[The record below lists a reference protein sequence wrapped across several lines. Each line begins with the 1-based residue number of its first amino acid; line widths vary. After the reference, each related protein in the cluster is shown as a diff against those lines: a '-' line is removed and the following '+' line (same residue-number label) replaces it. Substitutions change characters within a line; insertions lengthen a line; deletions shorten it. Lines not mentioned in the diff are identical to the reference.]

1 MTGKKQIKF
10 LGDWVMWNSGTM
22 AEILGG
28 KLYGSASTYFKGCVI
43 DSRAA
48 SEGVLFAAI
57 RGEKTDGHLFINK
70 AFQGGASIALAETR
84 SLEEYGLP
92 VIPADKA
99 IIAVKDTLLALQD
112 LARAWRET
120 LDPVVIGITG
130 SCGKT
135 TTKDMTAAVLAKSFK
150 VHKNLEN
157 HNNEIGLP
165 LTILNAPAGTEIMV
179 LEMGMRGLGQIRALC
194 DICSPSV
201 AVITNIGTTHL
212 ELLGSQENIAKA
224 KWELVAALS
233 EGGIAVLNAE
243 DAFSVN
249 KAAAADVKKV
259 FYGISGKYASPDV
272 YAVNIHSSGTLTTCF
287 EVVSGEDRAEV
298 RLPLPGEHNVLDA
311 LAALSVGLAKGVSLA
326 EGAKALEELELSKM
340 RLEIQ
345 QGVFGS
351 TIINDVYNAN
361 PTSVKASLRVL
372 AERGGAKTIAVLGEM
387 YELGDSAVTG
397 HQDVGRAAAEL
408 GINTLI
414 TVGKMAEDIAQGAS
428 GAGFPASGI
437 HVCSECTEAVSVAK
451 TLIEEMG
458 SNVWVLVKGSRGM
471 RMERVSAALKRE
483 E

>member
-1 MTGKKQIKF
+1 
-10 LGDWVMWNSGTM
+10 MWNSGII

-28 KLYGSASTYFKGCVI
+28 RLYGSESAYFEGCVI

-48 SEGVLFAAI
+48 SGGALFTAI

-70 AFQGGASIALAETR
+70 AFEAGASIALAETH
-84 SLEEYGLP
+84 SLEELGIP
-92 VIPADKA
+92 VIPAGKA
-99 IIAVKDTLLALQD
+99 IIAVKDSLRALQD
-112 LARAWRET
+112 LARAWRKT

-135 TTKDMTAAVLAKSFK
+135 TTKDMTAAVLAKGFK

-179 LEMGMRGLGQIRALC
+179 LEMGMRGLGQVRALC

-224 KWELVAALS
+224 KWELIDALS
-233 EGGIAVLNAE
+233 GGIAVLNAE
-243 DAFSVN
+243 DAFSVS
-249 KAAAADVKKV
+249 KAATAEVKKV
-259 FYGISGKYASPDV
+259 FYGISGKYVSPDV
-272 YAVNIHSSGTLTTCF
+272 YAVNIRSSGTLTTCF

-361 PTSVKASLRVL
+361 PTSMKASLHVL
-372 AERGGAKTIAVLGEM
+372 AESGGAKTIAVLGEM
-387 YELGDSAVTG
+387 YELGDFAVSG
-397 HQDVGRAAAEL
+397 HRDVGRAVAEL
-408 GINTLI
+408 GIDTLI

-428 GAGFPASGI
+428 EAGFPASGI
-437 HVCSECTEAVSVAK
+437 HICSECAEAVSVAK
-451 TLIEEMG
+451 KLIEEMG
-458 SNVWVLVKGSRGM
+458 SDVWVLVKGSRGM
-471 RMERVSAALKRE
+471 RMERVSGALCQE